1 MRFLAILISDEVKV
15 MSVGLCSSYGDN
27 SCLDLETVFHNPE
40 SSDMHV
46 TGDLRIIVT
55 EESQYHIM

>member
-1 MRFLAILISDEVKV
+1 MKV

-27 SCLDLETVFHNPE
+27 SCLDLETVFHNPG

-46 TGDLRIIVT
+46 TGDLHIIVT